1 MANVKVHQNPEE
13 KVKVAVEEK
22 PNQVVDAQG
31 RVIKFRDL
39 NPLQESRLV
48 LAVGSEAATNN
59 VYMYTFAFPA
69 AKVESIDG
77 DEYACPSNQAQ
88 IDGMITILGKD
99 GMAAVLSHFNELAE
113 AAIAA
118 KDGHAA
124 IKN

>member
-1 MANVKVHQNPEE
+1 MANVKVHQNSEE
-13 KVKVAVEEK
+13 KAPVAEAK

-31 RVIKFRDL
+31 RVIKFREL

-99 GMAAVLSHFNELAE
+99 GMDAVLSHFNEIAE

-118 KDGHAA
+118 KDRQAA